1 MFLYLLCSVLCRVL
15 FFVAFR
21 SFVAFCSDTLYSVL
35 FCSVTFCR
43 VISCFLFN
51 KMDCTYTL
59 LYIIDKGGRKNL
71 REDVS
76 DVLRDEALSAFEN
89 IVIGFHEYKSTTL
102 TPYNREKHH
111 FLSIFSLKIKKV
123 RKKFR
128 KSLEETKK
136 CFTFAHAIQNNAS
149 IAQLVRAPDC

>member
-1 MFLYLLCSVLCRVL
+1 MLCFLFCYVSLFIM
-15 FFVAFR
+15 FFV
-21 SFVAFCSDTLYSVL
+21 VFCSDPLPRSVQIRYIL

-59 LYIIDKGGRKNL
+59 LYIIDKGGRKNFL

-76 DVLRDEALSAFEN
+76 AVLHDEALSAFEN

-111 FLSIFSLKIKKV
+111 FFIYF
-123 RKKFR
+123 
-128 KSLEETKK
+128 
-136 CFTFAHAIQNNAS
+136 
-149 IAQLVRAPDC
+149 

>member
-1 MFLYLLCSVLCRVL
+1 MFFVLLCFFIYYVL
-15 FFVAFR
+15 FFVMFR
-21 SFVAFCSDTLYSVL
+21 FFVAFCSLLRSVL
-35 FCSVTFCR
+35 CCVLFRYVIFFSVPFCSVTFCR

-59 LYIIDKGGRKNL
+59 LYIIDKGGRKNFL

-76 DVLRDEALSAFEN
+76 AVLRDEALSAFEN

-111 FLSIFSLKIKKV
+111 FFIYF
-123 RKKFR
+123 
-128 KSLEETKK
+128 
-136 CFTFAHAIQNNAS
+136 
-149 IAQLVRAPDC
+149 

>member
-1 MFLYLLCSVLCRVL
+1 MLCFLFCYISLFIMFCSLFCSDPLSRSIFYCVLFFAAFCSLSRTVLCCVQILCRVL
-15 FFVAFR
+15 FR
-21 SFVAFCSDTLYSVL
+21 YII

-51 KMDCTYTL
+51 KMDYTYTL
-59 LYIIDKGGRKNL
+59 LYIIDKGGRKKFL

-76 DVLRDEALSAFEN
+76 AVLRDEALSAFEN

-111 FLSIFSLKIKKV
+111 FFIYF
-123 RKKFR
+123 
-128 KSLEETKK
+128 
-136 CFTFAHAIQNNAS
+136 
-149 IAQLVRAPDC
+149 

>member
-1 MFLYLLCSVLCRVL
+1 MLCFLFCYVSLFLCSVLCRVQFLCRVL
-15 FFVAFR
+15 FRYVI
-21 SFVAFCSDTLYSVL
+21 

-59 LYIIDKGGRKNL
+59 LYIIDKGGRKNFL

-76 DVLRDEALSAFEN
+76 AVLRDEALSAFEN
-89 IVIGFHEYKSTTL
+89 IVISFHEYKSTTL

-111 FLSIFSLKIKKV
+111 FFIYF
-123 RKKFR
+123 
-128 KSLEETKK
+128 
-136 CFTFAHAIQNNAS
+136 
-149 IAQLVRAPDC
+149 

>member
-1 MFLYLLCSVLCRVL
+1 MFLVLLYFFIYYVLFFVLFRSFVAFYFLLRSALCRVL
-15 FFVAFR
+15 FFVAYCSLLR
-21 SFVAFCSDTLYSVL
+21 SDTLPRSVQIHYIL

-51 KMDCTYTL
+51 KMDYTYTL
-59 LYIIDKGGRKNL
+59 LYIIDKGGRKKFL

-76 DVLRDEALSAFEN
+76 AVLRDEALSAFEN

-111 FLSIFSLKIKKV
+111 FFIYF
-123 RKKFR
+123 
-128 KSLEETKK
+128 
-136 CFTFAHAIQNNAS
+136 
-149 IAQLVRAPDC
+149 

>member
-1 MFLYLLCSVLCRVL
+1 MFLYLLCSVLCCVQILCRVL
-15 FFVAFR
+15 FFI
-21 SFVAFCSDTLYSVL
+21 AFCSLLRSVQIRYIL

-59 LYIIDKGGRKNL
+59 LYIIDKGGRKNFL

-76 DVLRDEALSAFEN
+76 AVLRDEALSAFEN

-111 FLSIFSLKIKKV
+111 FFIYF
-123 RKKFR
+123 
-128 KSLEETKK
+128 
-136 CFTFAHAIQNNAS
+136 
-149 IAQLVRAPDC
+149 

>member
-1 MFLYLLCSVLCRVL
+1 MFFVLLC
-15 FFVAFR
+15 FFIMFCP
-21 SFVAFCSDTLYSVL
+21 FIAFCSLLRSDTLSRSVQIHYIL

-51 KMDCTYTL
+51 KMDYTYTL
-59 LYIIDKGGRKNL
+59 LYIIDKGGRKNFL

-76 DVLRDEALSAFEN
+76 AVLRDEALSAFEN

-111 FLSIFSLKIKKV
+111 FFIYF
-123 RKKFR
+123 
-128 KSLEETKK
+128 
-136 CFTFAHAIQNNAS
+136 
-149 IAQLVRAPDC
+149 

>member
-1 MFLYLLCSVLCRVL
+1 MLCFLFCYVSLFIMFCSLLCSDPLPRSVFYCVL
-15 FFVAFR
+15 FRYVIFF
-21 SFVAFCSDTLYSVL
+21 SVP

-59 LYIIDKGGRKNL
+59 LYIIDKGGRKNFL

-76 DVLRDEALSAFEN
+76 AVLRDEALSAFEN

-111 FLSIFSLKIKKV
+111 FFIYF
-123 RKKFR
+123 
-128 KSLEETKK
+128 
-136 CFTFAHAIQNNAS
+136 
-149 IAQLVRAPDC
+149 